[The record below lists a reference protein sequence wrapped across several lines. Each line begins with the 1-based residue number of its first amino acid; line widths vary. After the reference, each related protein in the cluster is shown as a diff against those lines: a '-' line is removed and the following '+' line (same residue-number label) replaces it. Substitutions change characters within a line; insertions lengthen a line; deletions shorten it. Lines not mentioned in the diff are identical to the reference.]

1 MKLLLAVMNAQ
12 YVHMALAPWY
22 LKAACTDVCEVTIR
36 EFTINRDD
44 RSILHGLVEE
54 RPDVLGFCTYLFNM
68 EQVRALAED
77 VKKLLPDTVIV
88 FGGPE
93 AGYDRS
99 IFQTCSAVDYVIRG
113 EGETPLRALLTALRD
128 GQALRAI
135 PGVATR
141 EHDCEPV
148 AEPSLDALPSPYTDE
163 MLAASAGRILYYEAS
178 RGCPFHCAYCL
189 SSLGGGTR
197 FFSLDR
203 VRTELAR
210 VLNSPARQV
219 KFVDRTFNCRLPR
232 AKAIVRMVLELA
244 AEHPAIASKH
254 IHFEVAADLFDEEL
268 TSLFAQAP
276 EGLFQLEIGIQSF
289 HAPTLEAVHRASNLA
304 RCSQAIARLRM
315 PDNVHVHADLIAG
328 LPLEDYAAFTRSFNA
343 LYALAPHCIQLG
355 FLKMLKGA
363 EMRNTADELPGYLYR
378 EKPPYQVLQSPWMS
392 FAKLE
397 QLEDMAFC
405 VERLYNSGRF
415 TRSLPYLVTHF
426 PTPFAFYEAFAQTLR
441 AHGCLDRPI
450 SYPELCKELL
460 TFTGTLFSEGDAET
474 MRVLMRFDFFVCD
487 NSGNPPHC
495 LPREAP
501 ENARALYA
509 GQKGKRT
516 HFEVFPFDPPHFA
529 QSGEKSEQVIYRF
542 DYTTR
547 HPVTGQYAAERV
559 DLP

>member
-1 MKLLLAVMNAQ
+1 MKVLLTVLNAQ

-22 LKAACTDVCEVTIR
+22 LKAACADVCDVTVR

-44 RSILHGLVEE
+44 RAILHGLVEE
-54 RPDVLGFCTYLFNM
+54 RPDVLGFCTYLFNI

-88 FGGPE
+88 LGGPE
-93 AGYDRS
+93 AGFDPS
-99 IFQTCSAVDYVIRG
+99 VFETCSAADYVIRG

-128 GQALRAI
+128 GRSPHGI

-141 EHDCEPV
+141 ERDCEPV
-148 AEPSLDALPSPYTDE
+148 VEAELDVLPSPYTDE

-189 SSLGGGTR
+189 SSLGGGAR

-203 VRTELAR
+203 VRAEMVR
-210 VLNSPARQV
+210 VLDSPARQV

-244 AEHPAIASKH
+244 AERPAIASKH

-268 TSLFAQAP
+268 TGLFAQAP
-276 EGLFQLEIGIQSF
+276 DGLFQLEIGIQSF
-289 HAPTLEAVHRASNLA
+289 HAPTLEAVHRASSLA
-304 RCSQAIARLRM
+304 RCSRAIARLRT

-363 EMRNTADELPGYLYR
+363 EMRETADSMSGYLYR

-392 FAKLE
+392 FAELE
-397 QLEDMAFC
+397 QLEDIAFC

-415 TRSLPYLVTHF
+415 TFSLPYLVARF
-426 PTPFAFYEAFAQTLR
+426 PTPFAFYEAFARTLR
-441 AHGCLDRPI
+441 THGCLDRPV
-450 SYPELCKELL
+450 SYPELCTEMLVFL
-460 TFTGTLFSEGDAET
+460 RVQGWEDDAET
-474 MRVLMRFDFFVCD
+474 VRTLMRYDFFVCD

-509 GQKGKRT
+509 GQKGRRL

-529 QSGEKSEQVIYRF
+529 QTGKKSGQAVYRF
-542 DYTTR
+542 DYTKR
-547 HPVTGQYAAERV
+547 HPVTGRYEAERV
-559 DLP
+559 ELP